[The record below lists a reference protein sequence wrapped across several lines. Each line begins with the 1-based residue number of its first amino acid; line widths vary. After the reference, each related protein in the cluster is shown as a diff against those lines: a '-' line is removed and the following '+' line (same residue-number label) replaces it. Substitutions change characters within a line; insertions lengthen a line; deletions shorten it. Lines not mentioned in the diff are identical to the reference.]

1 MKVTAK
7 DLRSQTRRLLEAVD
21 RGEQVLITYRGK
33 PRARLV
39 PAGDPVEEDVRHD
52 TGLFGLWADDTTST
66 DVDRFVDELRKPRL

>member
-7 DLRSQTRRLLEAVD
+7 DLRTQTRRLLDAVD

-39 PAGDPVEEDVRHD
+39 PADARVGAPLRD
-52 TGLFGLWADDTTST
+52 TGLFGLWKDDERSAD
-66 DVDRFVDELRKPRL
+66 VQQFMEELRRPRF

>member
-21 RGEQVLITYRGK
+21 RGEEVMITYRGK

-39 PAGDPVEEDVRHD
+39 PVESVAEAGREED
-52 TGLFGLWADDTTST
+52 LFGIWRDDPRTAE
-66 DVDRFVDELRKPRL
+66 VERYMDELRRPRF